1 MTFEEFY
8 EKNKTLV
15 YRLCRAK
22 TSRDLAEESTARAF
36 VEVWKRWDKIS
47 IMESPVAYTVTI
59 ARNIAYKEFLKSRA
73 RMLFGLDTIEDFAD
87 HSFNPEDSTLHQEG
101 VDLLWDGIKKL
112 SNREQEI
119 IILKDLEE
127 RSFQECADILNLSL
141 TATKSLRHRARE
153 KLAKIL
159 AVDLPADTGEDDE

>member
-8 EKNKTLV
+8 ESNKTLV

-47 IMESPVAYTVTI
+47 QMESPVAYTVTI
-59 ARNIAYKEFLKSRA
+59 ARNIAYKEYLKSRA
-73 RMLFGLDTIEDFAD
+73 RMLFGLDTIEDIAD
-87 HSFNPEDSTLHQEG
+87 SSYSPEDQTIQKETLEQ
-101 VDLLWDGIKKL
+101 LWDGLKQL
-112 SNREQEI
+112 SSREQEI

-141 TATKSLRHRARE
+141 TAAKSLRHRARE

-159 AVDLPADTGEDDE
+159 EADLGGLYESD

>member
-8 EKNKTLV
+8 EMNKTLV

-36 VEVWKRWDKIS
+36 VEIWKRWDKIS
-47 IMESPVAYTVTI
+47 QMESPVAYAVTV
-59 ARNIAYKEFLKSRA
+59 ARNIAYKEYLKSKA
-73 RMLFGLDTIEDFAD
+73 RMIFGLETIEDFAD
-87 HSFNPEDSTLHQEG
+87 SNPSPEDSSINQETLEQ
-101 VDLLWDGIKKL
+101 LWSGLKKL
-112 SNREQEI
+112 SQREQEI

-153 KLAKIL
+153 KLTKIL
-159 AVDLPADTGEDDE
+159 EDDLGEIYES

>member
-22 TSRDLAEESTARAF
+22 TGRDLAEESTARAF

-47 IMESPVAYTVTI
+47 MMESPVSYTVTI
-59 ARNIAYKEFLKSRA
+59 ARNIAYKEYLKSKA
-73 RMLFGLDTIEDFAD
+73 RMVFGLETIEDFSD
-87 HSFNPEDSTLHQEG
+87 DSFTPEDSTMNQESI
-101 VDLLWDGIKKL
+101 DELWDAIRQL
-112 SNREQEI
+112 STREQEI
-119 IILKDLEE
+119 IILKDLEN
-127 RSFQECADILNLSL
+127 RSFQECGEILNLSVE
-141 TATKSLRHRARE
+141 AAKSLRFRAKE

-159 AVDLPADTGEDDE
+159 SSGGGNE

>member
-22 TSRDLAEESTARAF
+22 TSKDLAEESTARAF
-36 VEVWKRWDKIS
+36 VEVWKRWDYIS
-47 IMESPVAYTVTI
+47 QLESPVAYTVTI
-59 ARNIAYKEFLKSRA
+59 ARNIAYKEYLKSRA

-87 HSFNPEDSTLHQEG
+87 SSYTPEEQTLQQETL
-101 VDLLWDGIKKL
+101 DTLWDGLRQL
-112 SNREQEI
+112 SSREQEI
-119 IILKDLEE
+119 IVLKDLEE

-141 TATKSLRHRARE
+141 EATKSLRHRARE

-159 AVDLPADTGEDDE
+159 EAEDFHE

>member
-22 TSRDLAEESTARAF
+22 TSKDLAEESTARAF
-36 VEVWKRWDKIS
+36 VEVWKRWEYIS
-47 IMESPVAYTVTI
+47 LLESPVAYTVTI
-59 ARNIAYKEFLKSRA
+59 ARNIAHKEYLKSRA

-87 HSFNPEDSTLHQEG
+87 SSYTPEEASLQQETLDS
-101 VDLLWDGIKKL
+101 LWDGLKQL
-112 SNREQEI
+112 SSREQEI
-119 IILKDLEE
+119 IVLKDLEE

-141 TATKSLRHRARE
+141 EATKSLRHRARS

-159 AVDLPADTGEDDE
+159 EVEDFHE